1 MPDLIAVPDLLRVI
15 CVMWEPWTMILILRP
30 SVWIALLGITKM
42 RQAARRVWSVVIHIS
57 REARDHLRVLVL
69 LLDTLVLVEMMR
81 HTLVKRNVLW
91 DTDVPEDLR
100 MLLHVLKE
108 HIRTPQPKD
117 RVLIVLWECTRMIL
131 VRHRV
136 LNVQLES
143 IRMLR
148 ESLGVWHVL
157 LERTRVNLVV
167 PRVWT
172 LRQDSMVRWMVKG
185 PLSK

>member
-1 MPDLIAVPDLLRVI
+1 MKL
-15 CVMWEPWTMILILRP
+15 E
-30 SVWIALLGITKM
+30 
-42 RQAARRVWSVVIHIS
+42 ARCVWSVVIHIS
-57 REARDHLRVLVL
+57 REAQDHLRVLLL

-81 HTLVKRNVLW
+81 HTPVKRNVLW
-91 DTDVPEDLR
+91 DIVVLVAVQIP
-100 MLLHVLKE
+100 LHVLKE
-108 HIRTPQPKD
+108 HIRTPQPKV
-117 RVLIVLWECTRMIL
+117 RVLIVLWGCTRMTL
-131 VRHRV
+131 VRRV
-136 LNVQLES
+136 VVNVQLES

-148 ESLGVWHVL
+148 VSLVVWHVL